1 MKLLRYGEPAAE
13 RPAVELEDGRRLTV
27 PESFGDFN
35 PTFFRESGLDR
46 LATWVTDGCP
56 GAAPVPADVRLASP
70 VAVPGKIICIGLNF
84 RDHAEASGMEPP
96 AEPVLFS
103 KATSSLSGP
112 NDDLILP
119 QNGDKTDWEV
129 ELAMVIGARACYV
142 DEAQALDYVAGY
154 TLHNDYSERA
164 FQLER
169 SGQWVKGKSCPT
181 FAPLGPY
188 LVSRDEIA
196 DVDNLG
202 MWLTVNGEKLQDGNT
217 GNLIFKIPH
226 LVSYL
231 SRFMTLEPGDVIST
245 GTPAGVGLGF
255 DPPRY
260 LKAGDVVELGI
271 DRLGSSRQQVC
282 AFDLARVR
290 NL

>member
-1 MKLLRYGEPAAE
+1 MKLLRYGEPATK
-13 RPAVELEDGRRLTV
+13 RPAVELEDGCRLTV
-27 PESFGDFN
+27 SESFGNFN
-35 PTFFRESGLDR
+35 PNFFRESGLDR

-84 RDHAEASGMEPP
+84 RDHAEESGMEPP

-103 KATSSLSGP
+103 KATSSFSGP

-129 ELAMVIGARACYV
+129 ELAMVISARACYV

-169 SGQWVKGKSCPT
+169 SG
-181 FAPLGPY
+181 
-188 LVSRDEIA
+188 
-196 DVDNLG
+196 
-202 MWLTVNGEKLQDGNT
+202 
-217 GNLIFKIPH
+217 
-226 LVSYL
+226 
-231 SRFMTLEPGDVIST
+231 
-245 GTPAGVGLGF
+245 
-255 DPPRY
+255 
-260 LKAGDVVELGI
+260 
-271 DRLGSSRQQVC
+271 
-282 AFDLARVR
+282 
-290 NL
+290 